1 MSFFCK
7 KLMMMKTQP
16 FPMWNMYV
24 FGKND
29 DPHSLTFMILMVVV
43 VSTSVT
49 ASMKKN
55 SRLEFYLLKEHIKRK
70 SLVVRKKIKWEN
82 FYIFVWR
89 TTHRYSF
96 WYLILQFMLR
106 DKRIVQNIN
115 KLPFF
120 RLEMTGNFD
129 LLSCVWCFDFL
140 ITPLKSCSPKSECGH
155 VEPNAK
161 FTWQIFLQSF
171 GHLVVLH
178 IKGKTCWFVRWIT
191 MSFTSSIMIARW
203 KKSF

>member
-1 MSFFCK
+1 MREFLHFCV
-7 KLMMMKTQP
+7 T
-16 FPMWNMYV
+16 
-24 FGKND
+24 D
-29 DPHSLTFMILMVVV
+29 DT
-43 VSTSVT
+43 
-49 ASMKKN
+49 
-55 SRLEFYLLKEHIKRK
+55 
-70 SLVVRKKIKWEN
+70 
-82 FYIFVWR
+82 
-89 TTHRYSF
+89 YSF

-106 DKRIVQNIN
+106 NKRILQNIN

-203 KKSF
+203 KKIFLTFILSRRKASRKKLVSFSSTLDWFLRGLRDSFGAH